1 MRLRNFVNL
10 CVVVGVALFILI
22 PESQTVALFVWE
34 GYIFGPPDEY
44 TEADGTVVLTQYA
57 LNVSPLAY
65 LPYICLAV
73 GLVALVLYLVRRRAA
88 R

>member
-1 MRLRNFVNL
+1 MRLRNLVNL
-10 CVVVGVALFILI
+10 CVVVAVALFLLI
-22 PESQTVALFVWE
+22 PESRVVALFVWE

-65 LPYICLAV
+65 LPYVWLAV
-73 GLVALVLYLVRRRAA
+73 GLVALVVHLVRLRAA
-88 R
+88 K

>member
-1 MRLRNFVNL
+1 MRLRNLVNL
-10 CVVVGVALFILI
+10 CVVVAVALFVLI
-22 PESQTVALFVWE
+22 PESYAVAMFVWN

-65 LPYICLAV
+65 LPYVCLAV
-73 GLVALVLYLVRRRAA
+73 GLVVLVVYLVRRRAA
-88 R
+88 K